1 MSSAADYYSGAAV
14 PPTTAYGPPN
24 VNFSG
29 LGNLLQD
36 FVKGRQEGREE
47 DQATAFRN
55 GIPMVKDANGNDTS
69 NPNYNAMY
77 QRLIQLGAYDKAAS
91 LASNGIQLQQYSNST
106 NLPQPPGASGPAPG
120 VAIGPVGPQ
129 PAPQRGPM
137 GPATIGGDQPGSI
150 IGALT
155 DAGVPTDQIG
165 VLAVLN

>member
-1 MSSAADYYSGAAV
+1 MSSASDYYGGSAV
-14 PPTTAYGPPN
+14 PPTSAYGPPK
-24 VNFSG
+24 VDFSG

-36 FVKGRQEGREE
+36 FVKGRQEGRAE

-55 GIPMVKDANGNDTS
+55 GIPMVKDAQGNDTS

-77 QRLIQLGAYDKAAS
+77 QRLIQLGAYDKAAQ

-155 DAGVPTDQIG
+155 DAG
-165 VLAVLN
+165 